1 MLRMVFVSLIVL
13 FGIGASIV
21 SPFFALLFYLWNAY
35 FRPEEWT
42 FGGTIRSLNL
52 SFQIGSYL
60 VLATAASLPRFR
72 FNLRVALLGLFFAQS
87 LLSTLYSEHYEY
99 SWNAWTEFAKVLIV
113 SYVIILLTS
122 SDRNRYRQVLFI
134 IGISLGFECAKQ
146 GWVQL
151 FRAPGAQNNN
161 TIAFL
166 GDNNGVAVGTMMLVP
181 ILSALAQTTSRKWE
195 VFMHR
200 FLLIGVFMRG
210 ITTYS
215 RGGFLS
221 AAVLGL
227 FSLARSQR
235 KFRALIGAGVL
246 VALVASVMPQ
256 QFWDRMNTINAS
268 NSERD
273 DSALG
278 RLHFWVIARQ
288 MAAEKPVTG
297 IGFSAYNLSYE
308 RYNGPTEYGEF
319 SGVRSVHS
327 VWFGALSEMGYPGL
341 FLLVAMLV
349 TSMVSCW
356 RISWSMR
363 HQPENRDLRIY
374 ANALMT
380 SLASFAVGGTFLPL
394 QYNEMFWHFM
404 ALSVALSFLAQEQ
417 PVQVPA
423 PTVVPAAP
431 AFGHMPHGAVPRG
444 QLPQGQLPPRR
455 LPQPL
460 PR

>member
-1 MLRMVFVSLIVL
+1 MLRLIFVGLIIL
-13 FGIGASIV
+13 FGIGASVV
-21 SPFFALLFYLWNAY
+21 SPFYALLFYLWNAY

-52 SFQIGSYL
+52 SFLIGVYL
-60 VLATAASLPRFR
+60 VLATTASLPRPR
-72 FNLRVALLGLFFAQS
+72 FNLRILLLGLFFVQT
-87 LLSTLYSEHYEY
+87 LLSTLSSEHSQY

-113 SYVIILLTS
+113 SYIIILLTS
-122 SDRNRYRQVLFI
+122 SDRRRYRQVLFI
-134 IGISLGFECAKQ
+134 IAISLGFECAKQ

-151 FRAPGAQNNN
+151 FRAPGAPNNN

-195 VFMHR
+195 ELMHR

-227 FSLARSQR
+227 FSLARAQK
-235 KFRALIGAGVL
+235 KFKALIGAAVM
-246 VALVASVMPQ
+246 VAIIASVMPPE
-256 QFWDRMNTINAS
+256 FWDRMQTINRSTA
-268 NSERD
+268 ERD
-273 DSALG
+273 ESALG

-288 MAAEKPVTG
+288 MAAEKPLTG
-297 IGFSAYNLSYE
+297 VGFSAYNLSYE
-308 RYNGPTEYGEF
+308 KYNGPTEYGEF

-327 VWFGALSEMGYPGL
+327 VWFGALSELGYPGL
-341 FLLVAMLV
+341 VLLVAMLA
-349 TSMVSCW
+349 TSLVACW
-356 RISWSMR
+356 RISWNLR
-363 HQPENRDLRIY
+363 GQPENRDLRIY

-404 ALSVALSFLAQEQ
+404 ALTVALSFLAQEQ
-417 PVQVPA
+417 TVPVPA
-423 PTVVPAAP
+423 RAAVPALKSP
-431 AFGHMPHGAVPRG
+431 AIA
-444 QLPQGQLPPRR
+444 R
-455 LPQPL
+455 LPQAL